1 MDSGGAAR
9 NIHFP
14 DNEFQESRAVS
25 LNSPH
30 LRDLFDYWTAR
41 VTRQHL
47 PSRKQLDPIDIP
59 HLLSTIAR
67 IDVEET
73 PRRYRYRLVGT
84 RLVDWFKRDF
94 TGLYLGET
102 GAVGQD
108 DEILRRCYSD
118 VVEQRAPMVEINC
131 RPHLDR
137 PYRNYERLILPLEDH
152 QSKRVNMLLVGM
164 ALHA

>member
-1 MDSGGAAR
+1 MDSGGTAR
-9 NIHFP
+9 NLQFP
-14 DNEFQESRAVS
+14 DHEFQETGAVS
-25 LNSPH
+25 LNSPL

-41 VTRQHL
+41 VTREHL
-47 PSRKQLDPIDIP
+47 PSRKQLDPVDIP
-59 HLLSTIAR
+59 HLLSTIAL

-73 PRRYRYRLVGT
+73 PRRFRYRLVGT

-102 GAVGQD
+102 GNIDQD
-108 DEILRRCYSD
+108 DELLRRCYSD
-118 VVEQRAPMVEINC
+118 VVASRAPMVDVNC

-152 QSKRVNMLLVGM
+152 HSQQINMLLVGM
-164 ALHA
+164 ALQA